1 MVNENVSLYGWLKEK
16 TIYLGICLFLKAFY
30 QANVLILKHERER
43 FFMTEMISGSDAV
56 LKVIEEW
63 GVDHI
68 YGYPGGS
75 FDSTMNAL
83 YNQSNKIKFIQVRH
97 EEAGSLAAA
106 ADSKLTGK
114 IGVCF
119 GSAGPGAVH
128 LMNGLYDAKHD
139 HTPLLAIVAQ
149 VPSKKMNIDFFQAM
163 NEEPM
168 FDDVA
173 VWNKTAM
180 SAESLPGM
188 IDEAIRQAYK
198 HSGVAV
204 VTIPKDFGWAS
215 IPDTYVSNAKN
226 HVAPLYPEPQADKIA
241 EAAKLIKAAKNP
253 IIYFGIGAKH
263 AAAELKALSEK
274 YKMPLISSVLAKG
287 ILDEDYPAYLGS
299 SGRVAPKP
307 GAELGFAT
315 DLIVWVGTD
324 SPFSLYLFNNSAKM
338 IQIDVDNE
346 KIGKRH
352 SVDVPVLADAKKA
365 LAALV
370 EAGDK
375 VEDRPFYNAAVANKQ
390 NWVEWQDSF
399 KTSQE
404 VPLRPEPV
412 FDVINKTASDKA
424 VFAVDVGNVN
434 INFERLVDIHGDQ
447 KWTTSG
453 QYATMGYGLPAAI
466 AAKIAYP
473 HRDVYSLNGDGGFAM
488 LMEELLTQVKYNLHI
503 VNIVFSNE
511 TLGFIEAEQRD
522 DSEQPLSGV
531 DIPATDW
538 AMAAKGLGCE
548 SYTVKTVDD
557 FKQAMKAASQTEA
570 PVLIDIKFTHEMPF
584 TTQHMFLDP
593 ATSSQED
600 IDVFVEKYQ
609 AQDLKPFSYFLEQA
623 GVGSD
628 AVSGAS
634 VTEDSTSDPAIKQ
647 ANIDAT
653 SGASLA

>member
-1 MVNENVSLYGWLKEK
+1 M
-16 TIYLGICLFLKAFY
+16 
-30 QANVLILKHERER
+30 ANK
-43 FFMTEMISGSDAV
+43 ISGSDAV
-56 LKVIEEW
+56 LKVIEDW
-63 GVDHI
+63 GVDRI

-83 YNQSNKIKFIQVRH
+83 YNQSNKIKFVQVRH
-97 EEAGSLAAA
+97 EEAGALAAA

-149 VPSKKMNIDFFQAM
+149 VPSSNMNIDFFQAL
-163 NEEPM
+163 NEQPM

-173 VWNKTAM
+173 VWNRTAM
-180 SAESLPGM
+180 TAESLPGM

-198 HSGVAV
+198 HNGVSV
-204 VTIPKDFGWAS
+204 VTIPKDFGWAM
-215 IPDTYVSNAKN
+215 IDDTFETNAKN
-226 HVAPLYPEPQADKIA
+226 HQAPLYPEPQADKIE
-241 EAAKLIKAAKNP
+241 EAVKLIKAAKAP
-253 IIYFGIGAKH
+253 MIYFGIGAKN
-263 AAAELKALSEK
+263 AAPELKALSEK
-274 YKMPLISSVLAKG
+274 YKMPLVSSVLAKG
-287 ILDEDYPAYLGS
+287 ILDEKYPAYLGS

-307 GAELGFAT
+307 GAEIGFAT
-315 DLIVWVGTD
+315 DLMVWVGTD
-324 SPFSLYLFNNSAKM
+324 SPFSIHLFNPKAKV
-338 IQIDVDNE
+338 IQIDIDNE

-370 EAGDK
+370 DAGEELEAT
-375 VEDRPFYNAAVANKQ
+375 PFFNAALADKE
-390 NWVEWQDSF
+390 NWREWQDSF
-399 KTSQE
+399 KDSKE
-404 VPLRPEPV
+404 VPVRPEPI
-412 FDVINKTASDKA
+412 FDIINKSASDKA

-434 INFERLVDIHGDQ
+434 INFERLIDMHGDQ

-503 VNIVFSNE
+503 VNVVFSNE

-522 DSEQPLSGV
+522 DSHQPLSGV
-531 DIPATDW
+531 DIQATDW
-538 AMAAKGLGCE
+538 ATAAKGLGCE
-548 SYTVKTVDD
+548 AYTVETVDQ
-557 FKQAMKAASQTEA
+557 FKDAMAAAAQTSA
-570 PVLIDIKFTHEMPF
+570 PVLIDVKLTHEMPF

-593 ATSSQED
+593 ATSSEEQ
-600 IDVFVEKYQ
+600 VNAFVEKYQ
-609 AQDLKPFSYFLEQA
+609 AQSLKPFGYFLEQA
-623 GVGSD
+623 GGD
-628 AVSGAS
+628 ADVVSGAS
-634 VTEDSTSDPAIKQ
+634 ADTAEPEEEEEADV
-647 ANIDAT
+647 T
-653 SGASLA
+653 SGASAH

>member
-1 MVNENVSLYGWLKEK
+1 MKERDF
-16 TIYLGICLFLKAFY
+16 IM
-30 QANVLILKHERER
+30 ANK
-43 FFMTEMISGSDAV
+43 ISGSDAV
-56 LKVIEEW
+56 LKVIEDW
-63 GVDHI
+63 GVDRI

-83 YNQSNKIKFIQVRH
+83 YNQSNKIKFVQVRH
-97 EEAGSLAAA
+97 EEAGALAAA

-149 VPSKKMNIDFFQAM
+149 VPSSNMNIDFFQAL
-163 NEEPM
+163 NEQPM

-173 VWNKTAM
+173 VWNRTAM
-180 SAESLPGM
+180 TAESLPGM

-198 HSGVAV
+198 HNGVSV
-204 VTIPKDFGWAS
+204 VTIPKDFGWAM
-215 IPDTYVSNAKN
+215 IDDTFETNAKN
-226 HVAPLYPEPQADKIA
+226 HQAPLYPEPQADKIE
-241 EAAKLIKAAKNP
+241 EAVKLIKAAKAP
-253 IIYFGIGAKH
+253 MIYFGIGAKN
-263 AAAELKALSEK
+263 AAPELKALSEK
-274 YKMPLISSVLAKG
+274 YKMPLVSSVLAKG
-287 ILDEDYPAYLGS
+287 ILDEKYPAYLGS

-307 GAELGFAT
+307 GAEIGFAT
-315 DLIVWVGTD
+315 DLMVWVGTD
-324 SPFSLYLFNNSAKM
+324 SPFSIHLFNPSAKV
-338 IQIDVDNE
+338 IQIDIDNE

-370 EAGDK
+370 DAGEELEAT
-375 VEDRPFYNAAVANKQ
+375 PFFNAALADKE
-390 NWVEWQDSF
+390 NWREWQDSF
-399 KTSQE
+399 KDSKE
-404 VPLRPEPV
+404 VPVRPEPI
-412 FDVINKTASDKA
+412 FDIINKSASDKA

-434 INFERLVDIHGDQ
+434 INFERLIDMHDDQ

-503 VNIVFSNE
+503 VNVVFSNE

-522 DSEQPLSGV
+522 DSHQPLSGV
-531 DIPATDW
+531 DIQATDW
-538 AMAAKGLGCE
+538 ATAAKGLGCE
-548 SYTVKTVDD
+548 AYTVETVDQ
-557 FKQAMKAASQTEA
+557 FKDAMAAAAQTSA
-570 PVLIDIKFTHEMPF
+570 PVLIDVKLTHEMPF

-593 ATSSQED
+593 ATSSEEQ
-600 IDVFVEKYQ
+600 VNAFVEKYQ
-609 AQDLKPFSYFLEQA
+609 AQSLKPFGYFLEQA
-623 GVGSD
+623 GGD
-628 AVSGAS
+628 ADVVSGAS
-634 VTEDSTSDPAIKQ
+634 ADTAEPEEEEEADV
-647 ANIDAT
+647 T
-653 SGASLA
+653 SGASAH